1 MKAAVMDARE
11 TLRVADVPD
20 PEINEKEVLVKVDS
34 CGICGS
40 DVKIYQGHWTIP
52 FPRVLGHEFSGVV
65 VDVGSGV
72 SGFKEGDRVAVDPNE
87 ACGECEYCRTDRP
100 HFCPNMIDHG
110 IFVDGG
116 LAEYAK
122 AGEKVVYKLPDAVS
136 LLEGSFTELLS
147 CCVQGIN
154 RAQIRVG
161 DSVAVFG
168 GGPAGQI
175 LHQLA
180 SVAGAGKVT
189 LFTHSKEKL
198 DLARKLGASEALN
211 PDDVSIEDFEFDVA
225 IDAVGAAKV
234 IEDSLKCLTKRGR
247 LLIFG
252 QAAEGEHASVDLFN
266 LLWQEVTIIPSF
278 LNPFTASQAIR
289 LLEEKK
295 IDVES
300 LVSHTVSLDDAQR
313 AFDLHTQ
320 KVPGTMKVV
329 ISP

>member
-1 MKAAVMDARE
+1 MKAAVMDTPG
-11 TLRVADVPD
+11 TLRVAVVPD
-20 PEINEKEVLVKVDS
+20 PEINEKEVLIKVDS

-40 DVKIYQGHWTIP
+40 DVKIYQGKWTIP

-65 VDVGSGV
+65 VEVGSQVTGLQQ
-72 SGFKEGDRVAVDPNE
+72 GDRVAVDPNE
-87 ACGECEYCRTDRP
+87 ACGECDYCRTDRP

-110 IFVDGG
+110 ILVDGG
-116 LAEYAK
+116 LAEFAK
-122 AGEKVVYKLPDAVS
+122 AGEKAVYKLPDGVS
-136 LLEGSFTELLS
+136 LIEGSFTELLS

-161 DSVAVFG
+161 ESVGVFG

-180 SVAGAGKVT
+180 SVAGAGKVS
-189 LFTHSKEKL
+189 LFTHSEEKL
-198 DLARKLGASEALN
+198 KLARQLGATEALN
-211 PDDVSIEDFEFDVA
+211 PDDVNMEGLEFDLVF
-225 IDAVGAAKV
+225 DAVGAATV
-234 IEDSLKCLTKRGR
+234 VEDSLRCLARRGR
-247 LLIFG
+247 LIVFG
-252 QAAEGEHASVDLFN
+252 QAPEGEHARVDLFN
-266 LLWQEVTIIPSF
+266 LLMKEVSIIPSF

-289 LLEEKK
+289 LLKERK

-300 LVSHTVSLDDAQR
+300 LVSHTISLDDVQQ

-329 ISP
+329 VSP